1 MRKAASPRP
10 VHPFNNLPETPAV
23 TVVPLRTLVARRTP
37 PGEILVSQFP
47 TAPSSPPGVSVI
59 LVNWNTRFLT
69 EAAVKTLRTFETST
83 PLEIIIV
90 DNASTDGSVDALAAS
105 LPDVRIIRNGTN
117 EGFARANNRGVAEA
131 TQPYVLLLNTDT
143 VAHEEVLPACL
154 RALRASGSALVGCR
168 LLNADGTLQVSAER
182 FPRLRDLAGELFR
195 GSRHVQARKLRALP
209 GPQAGPTPVDW
220 LCGAFLLM
228 ERHTYLRLGGLSP
241 EIFMYGED
249 TEFCWRARTQGIP
262 CLYVPNVAITHL
274 GGGGI
279 NHASR
284 RSLLVSDAG
293 RLRAFALMR
302 GRAAAALLR
311 LILMAR
317 SASRSVGWALTGLV
331 KQDRARLAKAG
342 NHAHALLA
350 LAGLKRGEA

>member
-1 MRKAASPRP
+1 MSQLSTASSR
-10 VHPFNNLPETPAV
+10 
-23 TVVPLRTLVARRTP
+23 
-37 PGEILVSQFP
+37 
-47 TAPSSPPGVSVI
+47 PPGVSVI

-69 EAAVKTLRTFETST
+69 EAAVKTLRAVEKNT
-83 PLEIIIV
+83 PLDIIIV
-90 DNASTDGSVDALAAS
+90 DNASTDGSADALEQS
-105 LPDVRIIRNGTN
+105 LPDARIIRNMTN

-131 TQPYVLLLNTDT
+131 AQPYVLLLNTDT
-143 VAHEEVLPACL
+143 VAQEEVLPACL
-154 RALRASGSALVGCR
+154 NALRASGSAIVGCR
-168 LLNADGTLQVSAER
+168 LLNADGSLQVSAER

-195 GSRHVQARKLRALP
+195 SSRRVQARKLRALP
-209 GPQAGPTPVDW
+209 GPEAGPISVDW

-228 ERHTYLRLGGLSP
+228 ERETYLRLGGLSP
-241 EIFMYGED
+241 RIFMYGED
-249 TEFCWRARTQGIP
+249 TEFCWRARARGIP
-262 CLYVPNVAITHL
+262 RLYVPGVAMTHL

-317 SASRSVGWALTGLV
+317 SASRSAGWAVTGIV
-331 KQDRARLAKAG
+331 KRDRARLVKAG
-342 NHAHALLA
+342 NHAYALLV
-350 LAGLKRGEA
+350 LAGLKRGGA